1 MDVVLFNVHSIFGER
16 VLTLL
21 LVLGIIYLA
30 ATWKAENERP
40 VVGRILAVLID
51 LQVALGLAL
60 YLVLVTAGRAF
71 PSTIFMHALF
81 GILAAGV
88 AHMAAKNPPFL
99 AKLGRFSP
107 VVGFG
112 LALVVMLAAV
122 MIGKSV

>member
-1 MDVVLFNVHSIFGER
+1 MDVVLFKLHSMFGER
-16 VLTLL
+16 ILTLL
-21 LVLGIIYLA
+21 IVLGIIYLA

-51 LQVALGLAL
+51 IQVALGLVL
-60 YLVLVTAGRAF
+60 YGVLMAAGRAF
-71 PSTIFMHALF
+71 PSQIYIHAAM
-81 GILAAGV
+81 GVLAAGV